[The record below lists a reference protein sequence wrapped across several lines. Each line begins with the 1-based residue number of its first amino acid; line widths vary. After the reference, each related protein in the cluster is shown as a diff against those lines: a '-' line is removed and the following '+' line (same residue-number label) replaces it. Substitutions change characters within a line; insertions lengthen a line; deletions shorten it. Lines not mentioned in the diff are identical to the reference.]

1 MSNEAQD
8 PVPWVKHEVF
18 SSNSNSKLVSDP
30 LNQAGTKPSFE
41 FEAHFQIRTHP
52 ISILILFFR
61 AAGQPGPVDMQ
72 YTRVNWGVNWG

>member
-30 LNQAGTKPSFE
+30 PE
-41 FEAHFQIRTHP
+41 
-52 ISILILFFR
+52 
-61 AAGQPGPVDMQ
+61 
-72 YTRVNWGVNWG
+72 WGVAEGGFTAVRGVDSRWNCVFSLGRD